1 MRSNRL
7 ASRRLLRLV
16 MLVTVLGAPI
26 GCAST
31 RGVDEATSN
40 AAQAR
45 SHYDLGLDHLRN
57 QRVALAVRELLTA
70 KSLNPRDAY
79 VHLALAE
86 AYRRRGLV
94 DQARL
99 ELNESLVIDPSLQ
112 SARLNLAAVLIQM
125 ERYPEAIIEARR
137 LVDDPTFPAPW
148 QALLNIGW
156 AQYRMG
162 QRAEAQASF
171 ELALEYRPDFWRAML
186 NLGILAAEG
195 GDRARALAHFRDVL
209 AQRPGRFAEAE
220 VNYRIAEIHVAQG
233 EREQALEHLAAVV
246 SNGRSGEWT
255 KRSEEML
262 ALLR

>member
-1 MRSNRL
+1 MRPNRSASDRLCWLLL
-7 ASRRLLRLV
+7 AALLV
-16 MLVTVLGAPI
+16 APL

-31 RGVDEATSN
+31 KGVDDPTSTV
-40 AAQAR
+40 AQAR
-45 SHYDLGLDHLRN
+45 SHYDIGLDHLRQ
-57 QRVALAVRELLTA
+57 QRVALAVRELLLA
-70 KSLNPRDAY
+70 EKLNPRDPY

-86 AYRRRGLV
+86 AYRRRGLLE
-94 DQARL
+94 QART
-99 ELNESLVIDPSLQ
+99 ELNESLAIDPALQ

-125 ERYPEAIIEARR
+125 ERYPESISEGRK

-148 QALLNIGW
+148 QALVNIGW
-156 AQYRMG
+156 AQYRLG

-171 ELALEYRPDFWRAML
+171 ELALEYQPDFWRAML
-186 NLGILAAEG
+186 NLGILAADG
-195 GDRARALAHFRDVL
+195 GDRARALARFHEVL

-233 EREQALEHLAAVV
+233 DREQALEHLTTVV
-246 SNGRSGEWT
+246 TNGRSGEWT